1 MDKSSLNMPKIV
13 NFWRVFET
21 ATCGQAVLPDIS
33 ILIRQKLMENGK
45 IEKLKR
51 DNLRD
56 FNTFSNTPSSVKT
69 F

>member
-1 MDKSSLNMPKIV
+1 MPKTV

-56 FNTFSNTPSSVKT
+56 FQDFFKYAI
-69 F
+69 